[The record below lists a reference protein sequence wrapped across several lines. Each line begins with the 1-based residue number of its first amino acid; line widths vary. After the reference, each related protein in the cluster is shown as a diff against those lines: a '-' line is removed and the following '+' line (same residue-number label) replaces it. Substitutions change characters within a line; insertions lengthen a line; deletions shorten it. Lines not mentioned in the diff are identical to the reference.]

1 MVLGYR
7 SPGRKRANSPVIPHK
22 ATNKGSSGPFELHSW
37 LCAEKQ
43 RLPEEDFQ
51 DPKKKRGWAV
61 FELHSWLCAEKRIR
75 RLNLPR
81 RQVLPL
87 RKG

>member
-22 ATNKGSSGPFELHSW
+22 ATNRAQAALLSCFRGYVRRNSA
-37 LCAEKQ
+37 CQQ
-43 RLPEEDFQ
+43 RTVKTLR
-51 DPKKKRGWAV
+51 KARVGR